1 MTLAM
6 AAFMAVVMTAVMA
19 AVVTVVMV
27 GGADRSAGRRRRGL
41 LTGAVPGRPDPVAA

>member
-6 AAFMAVVMTAVMA
+6 AAFITLAMA
-19 AVVTVVMV
+19 VVMV
-27 GGADRSAGRRRRGL
+27 GGADRSAGRRGRGL